1 MKMGYEEESQSFKST
16 SSSGVGQMS
25 GYLFKKSSAGEWQK
39 RYFETNGNYL
49 TYYKSSKMTKLLAAL
64 AVPQVGTIKLIGE
77 SDDDKGGLG
86 YIFQIELKDRQYL
99 LRATTEDEAKRWV
112 DFLIQIRDGAN
123 SSGKISNPMNSLNRD
138 SRNFVETPKY
148 SDVALEPRT
157 TFQKSI
163 RNKFMCCF
171 GL

>member
-1 MKMGYEEESQSFKST
+1 MKMGYDEESQSFKSN
-16 SSSGVGQMS
+16 SSSTVGQMS

-64 AVPQVGTIKLIGE
+64 AVPQVGSIKLIGE

-112 DFLIQIRDGAN
+112 DFLVQIRDGAN
-123 SSGKISNPMNSLNRD
+123 NSGKVISNPMNALNEDKNYVD
-138 SRNFVETPKY
+138 SAKY

>member
-1 MKMGYEEESQSFKST
+1 MGYDDENQSFKSM

-25 GYLFKKSSAGEWQK
+25 GYLYKKSSAGEWQK

-77 SDDDKGGLG
+77 SDDDKGGFG
-86 YIFQIELKDRQYL
+86 YIFQIELKDRQYF
-99 LRATTEDEAKRWV
+99 LRASTQDEAKRWV
-112 DFLIQIRDGAN
+112 DFLIQVRDGAN
-123 SSGKISNPMNSLNRD
+123 TPGKTSNPMNALNVD
-138 SRNFVETPKY
+138 NRNVVESGKNN
-148 SDVALEPRT
+148 DIALEPRT

-163 RNKFMCCF
+163 RNKFLCCF